1 MWKENK
7 QTNRQTNKPTDR
19 PTKQT
24 TKLFFLF
31 LDLFSFPILIEL
43 AHRMHSI
50 ESVRQK
56 ILDQIPNIGLHCG
69 QRHQI
74 KVVELLQKKKNNT
87 HPVTHVIVNFAKCV
101 WLWPHTNQF
110 RWLTSQPRP
119 AWYFTQMITFDR
131 NQWRFQRLRSTTC
144 HTYHCCRPLI
154 LAFSSGYILT

>member
-1 MWKENK
+1 MWKENKPTNK

-74 KVVELLQKKKNNT
+74 KVVELLKKKQYTSRYARNRQLRKMRLALT
-87 HPVTHVIVNFAKCV
+87 SHKSIPM
-101 WLWPHTNQF
+101 
-110 RWLTSQPRP
+110 TSQPRP

-131 NQWRFQRLRSTTC
+131 NQ
-144 HTYHCCRPLI
+144 
-154 LAFSSGYILT
+154 